1 MSFDDA
7 WEILKIR
14 SASPPRRPNPMKR
27 RPMAQKPEPEP
38 EPEPVE
44 EEPDPAMARRGKQ
57 VTVDAVNAMR
67 RKRGLPMTSVEEMEG
82 TLDDMDYS
90 EFLKPPEERQ

>member
-1 MSFDDA
+1 
-7 WEILKIR
+7 
-14 SASPPRRPNPMKR
+14 MKR
-27 RPMAQKPEPEP
+27 RPMAPKPEPEP